1 MKDNANPDIK
11 IFLIGNKS
19 DLEDSRLISKEEG
32 IKLQEDYKLD
42 LFRETSIKEEKNAQK
57 IFIESSMLLYDD
69 YSKNIK
75 DQNKQKDCRIF

>member
-42 LFRETSIKEEKNAQK
+42 LFRETSIKEEKNAQE

-75 DQNKQKDCRIF
+75 DQNKQKDCRIY